1 MSSSYGK
8 VVQAMAPNSTQEPM
22 DDLPYDAKDR
32 SRITAQ
38 EMPNTRMNS
47 YVTNKY
53 AGPHQKDKNIKHKG
67 KIEGKSSEDEFGSD
81 YGL

>member
-1 MSSSYGK
+1 MYGK
-8 VVQAMAPNSTQEPM
+8 VVQSLAPNSTQEAM
-22 DDLPYDAKDR
+22 DDLPYDAHDR
-32 SRITAQ
+32 GRISKQ

-53 AGPHQKDKNIKHKG
+53 AGPHQKDKGVKHKG
-67 KIEGKSSEDEFGSD
+67 KEEHAKEEDEVGND